1 MKTQSLVSK
10 KCEYGLRAVFELARN
25 ANAGPMKIQEIA
37 SAQGIPPRFLESILV
52 ELKNGGFVVS
62 KRGNSGG
69 YSLARD
75 ARDIHVGQVIRLFE
89 GRLDSTES
97 RCVPTADRAG
107 DVAFSHLWKRT
118 QAAISDVYDRTTVH
132 DLVEEETA
140 CRCADA
146 MNFVI

>member
-25 ANAGPMKIQEIA
+25 ANAGSMKIQEIA
-37 SAQGIPPRFLESILV
+37 STQGIPSRFLEAILV

-62 KRGNSGG
+62 RRGNSGG

-75 ARDIHVGQVIRLFE
+75 AGNIHVGEVIRLFE
-89 GRLDSTES
+89 GRLGNPES
-97 RCVPTADRAG
+97 RRGPVDRVG

-118 QAAISDVYDRTTVH
+118 QAAISEIYDQTTLR

>member
-1 MKTQSLVSK
+1 
-10 KCEYGLRAVFELARN
+10 
-25 ANAGPMKIQEIA
+25 MKIQEIA
-37 SAQGIPPRFLESILV
+37 SAQGIPSRFLESILV

-97 RCVPTADRAG
+97 PPTANRAG

>member
-25 ANAGPMKIQEIA
+25 ANAGSMKIQEIA
-37 SAQGIPPRFLESILV
+37 SAQGIPSRFLEAILV

-62 KRGNSGG
+62 RRGNCGG

-75 ARDIHVGQVIRLFE
+75 ANNIHVGEVIRLFE
-89 GRLDSTES
+89 GCLGNPES
-97 RCVPTADRAG
+97 RRGPADRVG

-118 QAAISDVYDRTTVH
+118 QAAISEIYDQTTLR
-132 DLVEEETA
+132 DLVEKETA

>member
-25 ANAGPMKIQEIA
+25 ANAGSMKIQEIA
-37 SAQGIPPRFLESILV
+37 SVQGIPSRFLEAILV

-62 KRGNSGG
+62 RRGNSGG

-89 GRLDSTES
+89 GRLTNAES
-97 RCVPTADRAG
+97 RRGPAADRVG

-118 QAAISDVYDRTTVH
+118 QAAISEIYDQTTLR

-140 CRCADA
+140 YRCADA